1 MPREPSILE
10 PSPNDRRVAEATL
23 ALVRLLARSAARDA
37 ARAFP
42 LAQER
47 ADGRDE
53 GTTDQTR

>member
-1 MPREPSILE
+1 MPREPSLLE
-10 PSPNDRRVAEATL
+10 PSPNDRRVADATL

-47 ADGRDE
+47 ADGRDQDIA
-53 GTTDQTR
+53 DQTR